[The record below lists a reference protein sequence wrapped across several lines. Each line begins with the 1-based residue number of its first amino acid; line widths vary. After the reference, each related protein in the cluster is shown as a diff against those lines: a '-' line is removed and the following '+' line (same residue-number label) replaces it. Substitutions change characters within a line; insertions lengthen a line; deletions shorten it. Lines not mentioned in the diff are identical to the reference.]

1 MTSLR
6 GLLVRGPLLV
16 FALVLGVLAAFAG
29 MGLQRFAWRDAETR
43 VEEHLGHVTRQL
55 DFRLAE
61 MERLAESIGESWELG
76 RIDPGKPEACWSQL
90 APWVRPHAHLTGV
103 NLVRADGEGFGLGRI
118 GPALMGRGIHSD
130 RGGWR
135 FGPVI
140 GDAPAPAP
148 EAGKPEPAG
157 IDFRERPW
165 FREGREAS
173 RATWT
178 GAFLFA
184 ARREGQP
191 GLSLV
196 RPVKDS
202 GGQLQGVLSLDLVLE
217 SLSRLVWDA
226 RPTPGTWLMVLD
238 GQGRVIV
245 PPSAP
250 GAQSGPEKSGFLLQ
264 GGPGFHPLSHELFAG
279 LKAGGTGTRGFQ
291 AARDGYHGQIR
302 ALGRSLGPDWH
313 LVLAMPDQDINASPR
328 KRAMVVAATWIAL
341 VALFGL
347 LAHHYARRVV
357 RPLTR
362 LALGAEA
369 LAAGEAPVLP
379 VTRIQEIRT
388 LADALAAAHRGM
400 SERAAL
406 QARLRQGER
415 LEALGTLAGGI
426 AHDLNN
432 QLAAILTQLELG
444 LDKLPADHP
453 SWSNLRRA
461 WDASR
466 RAADTTRSI
475 LSFSRTAKP
484 ELESLDINQL
494 AEGTLALL
502 GKLIGPGIRIETDLQ
517 AAPAVVAGDRAQLEQ
532 LLVNLLLNARDA
544 LPAGGTIQVWTA
556 LDGDAVVLRVRDNG
570 TGMAPEVLSRIFDPF
585 FTTKGVGKG
594 TGLGL
599 ATALAVTQAHGGS
612 LDATSEW
619 GSGSCFTLRLPRALD
634 PVPKRDTGELQP
646 YPSLRGLE
654 VLVVDD
660 EEALRSGMGEVLE
673 SCRARVRQAAD
684 GEEAWGLWQQA
695 PADLVVTDQLMPRC
709 TGTELLARLRGAGSQ
724 VPVLILS
731 GRGLEGLEAEL
742 ERDPQFAHLPKPFTI
757 ARLLRTVAE
766 LMKKKPA

>member
-16 FALVLGVLAAFAG
+16 FATVLGVLVAFAG
-29 MGLQRFAWRDAETR
+29 IGLQRFAWRDAETR
-43 VEEHLGHVTRQL
+43 VEEHLGHVARQL
-55 DFRLAE
+55 DVRLAE
-61 MERLAESIGESWELG
+61 MERLAASIGDAWEAG
-76 RIDPGKPEACWSQL
+76 RIDPGKPEECWGQL

-103 NLVRADGEGFGLGRI
+103 NLVRTDGQGFGLGRI
-118 GPALMGRGIHSD
+118 GPSLMGRSILSD
-130 RGGWR
+130 RGAWR
-135 FGPVI
+135 FGPAL
-140 GDAPAPAP
+140 GDAPPPA
-148 EAGKPEPAG
+148 EGAGKPEPPA
-157 IDFRERPW
+157 IDFRGRPW
-165 FREGREAS
+165 YRVGEA
-173 RATWT
+173 
-178 GAFLFA
+178 A
-184 ARREGQP
+184 ARAIWTDAFPFAVRRAGQA
-191 GLSLV
+191 GFCLV
-196 RPVKDS
+196 RPVRDA
-202 GGQLQGVLSLDLVLE
+202 GGRLRGVLSLDLVLE
-217 SLSRLVWDA
+217 SFSQVVWSA

-245 PPSAP
+245 PPAP
-250 GAQSGPEKSGFLLQ
+250 GVHPAAEPEAFLRPVGPS
-264 GGPGFHPLSHELFAG
+264 FHPLAHELFLG
-279 LKAGGTGTRGFQ
+279 IQAGGAGSKGFQ
-291 AARDGYHGQIR
+291 AARDGYHGRISP
-302 ALGRSLGPDWH
+302 LGRSLGPDWY
-313 LVLAMPDQDINASPR
+313 LVLAMPDQDINANPR
-328 KRAMVVAATWIAL
+328 KRVAVVAVTWAAL
-341 VALFGL
+341 VVLFGL

-369 LAAGEAPVLP
+369 LARGEPPDLP
-379 VTRIQEIRT
+379 KTRIQEIRT
-388 LADALAAAHRGM
+388 LADALAAAHRGIA
-400 SERAAL
+400 ERDAL
-406 QARLRQGER
+406 QARLRHGER

-444 LDKLPADHP
+444 LDKLPEGHP
-453 SWSNLRRA
+453 SWGNLKRA

-484 ELESLDINQL
+484 ELASLDINEL
-494 AEGTLALL
+494 AEGTLTLL
-502 GKLIGPGIRIETDLQ
+502 AKLIGPGIRIETDLQ

-556 LDGDAVVLRVRDNG
+556 LEGETVVLRVRDNG
-570 TGMAPEVLSRIFDPF
+570 TGMAPEVLGRIFDPF

-599 ATALAVTQAHGGS
+599 ATALAVTQAHGGN

-660 EEALRSGMGEVLE
+660 EESLRTGLGEILE
-673 SCRARVRQAAD
+673 SCRAQVRLASD
-684 GEEAWGLWQQA
+684 GEEAWSLWRQR

-709 TGTELLARLRGAGSQ
+709 TGTELLARLRADGSR

-731 GRGLEGLEAEL
+731 GRGLEGLEADL
-742 ERDPQFAHLPKPFTI
+742 ERDPRFAHLPKPFTI
-757 ARLLRTVAE
+757 ARLLRTVAH
-766 LMKKKPA
+766 LMKAKPE